1 MSNNPFRKTSP
12 SRTYSG
18 KVLKD
23 YKGYKDHLEKDFN
36 ERCGY
41 TDCSQF
47 WFGGKRTFQIDHF
60 KPKVAFPLLECD
72 YSNLIYSCS
81 YVNRA
86 KSDDLN
92 EYIDPC
98 ITDYNDHFYR
108 DHLGYIY
115 PKGDSPVAGYM
126 YKTLKLYLKRYSI
139 IWMLETLE
147 EKMEI
152 LRVLIEQTNNEEA
165 KVLFHAIAF
174 KYMDYKKYLKAVQ

>member
-1 MSNNPFRKTSP
+1 MSDYPFRKISP
-12 SRTYSG
+12 KRSYAG
-18 KVLKD
+18 KLLKN
-23 YKGYKDHLEKDFN
+23 YNGYKDHLERDFN

-60 KPKVAFPLLECD
+60 KPRIKYPELECE
-72 YSNLIYSCS
+72 YSNLVYSCS

-92 EYIDPC
+92 EYFDPC
-98 ITDYNDHFYR
+98 NIDYNQYFLR
-108 DHLGYIY
+108 DYLGHIY
-115 PKGDSPVAGYM
+115 PKGDSSIAKYM
-126 YKTLKLYLKRYSI
+126 YKSLKLYLKRYSI
-139 IWMLETLE
+139 IWMLEALE

-152 LRVLIEQTNNEEA
+152 LRDLIEQTNNEEA
-165 KVLFHAIAF
+165 KILFHTITF